1 MRRNVNLD
9 LRAEPTN
16 ISISALA
23 PPFFSAVG
31 EKGVLGDFD
40 LYAFLGF
47 GESIPVVFEV
57 TMLRHRSFGILL
69 SGRQTRPKE

>member
-1 MRRNVNLD
+1 MRKNVNRD
-9 LRAEPTN
+9 RRAESTN
-16 ISISALA
+16 ISIFAVAL
-23 PPFFSAVG
+23 PSFSAVG

-47 GESIPVVFEV
+47 GESIPVVFDV

-69 SGRQTRPKE
+69 SGRQTRPKG